1 MRKQRRIAWSLLAV
15 FTLLATASTWV
26 WASPLPQ
33 EVGQELLKNP
43 GFEGINCPVDGW
55 CEGNWTRD
63 TFNGAVYSEI
73 YSPEGWVTFWSEDY
87 NSLAGMDYG
96 RPECKVIPN
105 AAPFLG
111 PPARVN
117 SGNYAIQQF
126 GFYRPIDSGIYQRV
140 TGLSPGATV
149 QASAYAHA
157 WTCDEDGDPYS
168 CGDTY
173 QMLFQVGIDPTGGTN
188 PWSGNIVWA
197 SGYSYDEYRKIGP
210 VETQVGEGGNVTV
223 FLRAT
228 AKWGFKHN
236 DVYWDDA
243 SLVYVTPP
251 ATPTN
256 TPLPPPP
263 TNTPGPSPTPGPTST
278 PRPDGAI
285 VHVVEPG
292 DTLFGIALQ
301 YGVEV
306 EQILELNAGSIG
318 TNNMIWTDQ
327 ELVIDIPENAP
338 PTVAPTAPATG
349 EVTPGAGVTPTAVAD
364 TTVGSVCVLA
374 FNDRNG
380 DTFRQP
386 ETEELLPNA
395 VFSVGDANGLVG
407 QYTTDGLSEPYCF
420 SSLSPGT
427 YQVTM
432 QPPDGY
438 SVSGPSYMAVGLSG
452 GMDMNVGMGAKRG
465 DSAPGPEGSET
476 PTVDIDNPDNP
487 DEGEDGGGSFWSTA
501 ARWVARIGGIL
512 LLVIAVVIAAVFFLS
527 RRR

>member
-1 MRKQRRIAWSLLAV
+1 
-15 FTLLATASTWV
+15 
-26 WASPLPQ
+26 
-33 EVGQELLKNP
+33 
-43 GFEGINCPVDGW
+43 
-55 CEGNWTRD
+55 
-63 TFNGAVYSEI
+63 
-73 YSPEGWVTFWSEDY
+73 
-87 NSLAGMDYG
+87 
-96 RPECKVIPN
+96 
-105 AAPFLG
+105 
-111 PPARVN
+111 
-117 SGNYAIQQF
+117 
-126 GFYRPIDSGIYQRV
+126 
-140 TGLSPGATV
+140 
-149 QASAYAHA
+149 
-157 WTCDEDGDPYS
+157 
-168 CGDTY
+168 
-173 QMLFQVGIDPTGGTN
+173 
-188 PWSGNIVWA
+188 
-197 SGYSYDEYRKIGP
+197 
-210 VETQVGEGGNVTV
+210 
-223 FLRAT
+223 
-228 AKWGFKHN
+228 
-236 DVYWDDA
+236 
-243 SLVYVTPP
+243 
-251 ATPTN
+251 
-256 TPLPPPP
+256 
-263 TNTPGPSPTPGPTST
+263 
-278 PRPDGAI
+278 